1 MLTLQTF
8 VVQGSNTL
16 STHTVELTSRQKCDP
31 LKKFPN
37 PALATCISYSIKLLK
52 IYIF

>member
-8 VVQGSNTL
+8 VVQGSNTI
-16 STHTVELTSRQKCDP
+16 STHTLELTSRQKCDP

-37 PALATCISYSIKLLK
+37 LALGTYLL
-52 IYIF
+52 FS